1 MARDPLKIVAECI
14 SEFGNEQ
21 KSVIQILTRVNEELS
36 YIPAEVVD
44 AVAEATGVS
53 PGEVYSVVSFYSFF
67 SSTPRGRNIVRVC
80 STISCAMAGQGDVL
94 SALVEE
100 FGITPFETTEDS
112 FLTIE
117 ITPCIGL
124 CDQAPAMLVNG
135 TPHGNLTPEK
145 ACEIV
150 RRLKQTN
157 N

>member
-1 MARDPLKIVAECI
+1 MTRNPLEIVAGCT
-14 SEFGNEQ
+14 SEFGDGPE
-21 KSVIQILTRVNEELS
+21 SILQILIKVNEELS
-36 YIPAEVVD
+36 YVSAEAVD

-53 PGEVYSVVSFYSFF
+53 PGQVYSVVSFYSFL
-67 SSTPRGRNIVRVC
+67 SSSPRGRNIVRIC

-100 FGITPFETTEDS
+100 FGIAPFETTEDS

-117 ITPCIGL
+117 TTSCIGL

-135 TPHGNLTPEK
+135 TPYGNLTPGK

-150 RRLKQTN
+150 RGLKRAKD
-157 N
+157 